1 MSSRFEISLD
11 PSDVIRA
18 RDGDRQAQARIYG
31 AFKVPVYSVACRI
44 CRNPSEAEE
53 VLQDTFLQAFR
64 RLHQFR
70 GEAPFWAWL
79 RQVAVT
85 TALMRLRREKLRAT
99 QGLDESGNPEG
110 GPDGGRMGLGASS
123 SERWQ
128 LGMDLEQ
135 AMGALPDTARAVVW
149 LYDVEGFTHKEIA
162 EFMGKTVSF
171 SKSQLSRAHARLR
184 DLLETSEAE
193 SCTSAL
199 KIC

>member
-53 VLQDTFLQAFR
+53 VLQDTFLRAFK

-70 GEAPFWAWL
+70 GDAPFWAWL

-99 QGLDESGNPEG
+99 QGLEDSGN
-110 GPDGGRMGLGASS
+110 PDGGREPGAGS
-123 SERWQ
+123 SEAWQ
-128 LGMDLEQ
+128 LGMDLEW
-135 AMGALPDTARAVVW
+135 AMATLPDTARAVVW

-184 DLLETSEAE
+184 ELLETSEAE

-199 KIC
+199 KTC

>member
-1 MSSRFEISLD
+1 MTMSSRFEISLD
-11 PSDVIRA
+11 PSDVLRA

-44 CRNPSEAEE
+44 CRNPAEAED
-53 VLQDTFLQAFR
+53 VLQDTFVRAFR

-70 GEAPFWAWL
+70 GDAPFWAWL

-85 TALMRLRREKLRAT
+85 TALMRLRREKLRTT
-99 QGLDESGNPEG
+99 QGLEESGNP
-110 GPDGGRMGLGASS
+110 DGGSGDHLGS

-128 LGMDLEQ
+128 LGMDLER
-135 AMGALPDTARAVVW
+135 AIAALPDTARAVVW

-162 EFMGKTVSF
+162 GFMGKTVSF

-193 SCTSAL
+193 SCTSTL
-199 KIC
+199 KTC

>member
-53 VLQDTFLQAFR
+53 VLQDTFLRAFK

-70 GEAPFWAWL
+70 GDAPFWAWL

-99 QGLDESGNPEG
+99 QGLEDSGN
-110 GPDGGRMGLGASS
+110 PDGGREPGAGS
-123 SERWQ
+123 SEAWQ
-128 LGMDLEQ
+128 LGMDLER
-135 AMGALPDTARAVVW
+135 ALATLPDTARAVVW

-162 EFMGKTVSF
+162 EFTGKTVSF

-199 KIC
+199 KTC